1 MSPVAVFMC
10 EARALLWTIA
20 SLVQHHSA
28 QARARTQREIKTAER
43 RKRAGRKK
51 DAERASS
58 SEAFSV
64 THFKWLLHFNIHGE
78 ALHQVRISRGG
89 GRFHMPPSFL
99 HFLHLEEHI
108 SQCFEIC

>member
-1 MSPVAVFMC
+1 MC

-28 QARARTQREIKTAER
+28 QARARTQREGKELEE
-43 RKRAGRKK
+43 KK

-64 THFKWLLHFNIHGE
+64 THFKW
-78 ALHQVRISRGG
+78 
-89 GRFHMPPSFL
+89 
-99 HFLHLEEHI
+99 
-108 SQCFEIC
+108 

>member
-1 MSPVAVFMC
+1 MC

-28 QARARTQREIKTAER
+28 RTRTQREGKELEE
-43 RKRAGRKK
+43 KK

-64 THFKWLLHFNIHGE
+64 THFKW
-78 ALHQVRISRGG
+78 
-89 GRFHMPPSFL
+89 
-99 HFLHLEEHI
+99 
-108 SQCFEIC
+108 

>member
-1 MSPVAVFMC
+1 LSPVAVFVC

-28 QARARTQREIKTAER
+28 QARARTHARRGRSKQQREGKELEE
-43 RKRAGRKK
+43 KK

-64 THFKWLLHFNIHGE
+64 THFK
-78 ALHQVRISRGG
+78 R
-89 GRFHMPPSFL
+89 
-99 HFLHLEEHI
+99 
-108 SQCFEIC
+108 